1 MCASLALSHSSARL
15 VGVIQRSV
23 TVVAQRFSAASAGLK
38 ACATFVLIP
47 GLAVGAFA
55 VLAFGTVH
63 AWLIVPI
70 WPRLAGGLPVALLAG
85 LALAWAFDRVANV
98 RGWQSPAR
106 GLLFGVYM
114 FGTLMPATAA
124 DAALRLNGMRLGDT
138 TPGMVGGVALFALA
152 GFVTGRVLS
161 RERSTALVCA
171 AAALALMVVA
181 GGPLP
186 IVRSPRAAAL
196 SLGVGG
202 IVALAGAVIAA
213 IRSIVR
219 HRL

>member
-1 MCASLALSHSSARL
+1 MCASALAVPRLDDPARTL
-15 VGVIQRSV
+15 QRL
-23 TVVAQRFSAASAGLK
+23 API
-38 ACATFVLIP
+38 LIP
-47 GLAVGAFA
+47 GIAVSIVA

-70 WPRLAGGLPVALLAG
+70 WSRLAGGLPVALLGG

-98 RGWQSPAR
+98 RGWQSPAH
-106 GLLFGVYM
+106 GLIFGVYM
-114 FGTLMPATAA
+114 FGTLMPATAV

-152 GFVTGRVLS
+152 GFVTGWLSS
-161 RERSTALVCA
+161 RERATALVWA
-171 AAALALMVVA
+171 AAALALMIVA

-196 SLGVGG
+196 SLGVAG
-202 IVALAGAVIAA
+202 IVAVAGAAIAA